1 MDADWKFVVV
11 FTHMLGPHLPKKAPL
26 FNFYPPLG
34 TPFRGMVSVPHSGE
48 TIPEVF
54 HPFLSGD
61 LQAYKEDVDYKVN
74 ELIDIS
80 LLQKSGIAVIVSNI
94 HRICVDLNRSEDQC
108 VLFWKENTQ
117 GKKLVQKEPTPLEVE
132 TFIESYH
139 RPYFEMLKAS
149 IKDLEGKKIGP
160 VSFIDLHSMPSTP
173 TAYHMKQNPK
183 QEIHR
188 PDFCISDRRGK
199 TCLPEFI
206 HFFHEE
212 FAKNGFES
220 RLNNPYIGGF
230 VTEFV
235 DRFRTNNI
243 QIEIKR
249 SIYMDESTKELLP
262 APVAK
267 IKSFLTEV
275 IIRGMEKFDS

>member
-1 MDADWKFVVV
+1 VDADWDFVVV
-11 FTHMLGPHLPKKAPL
+11 FTYMFNSELPKKAPL
-26 FNFYPPLG
+26 FDYFPPLG
-34 TPFRGMVSVPHSGE
+34 AHFRGIVSVPHSGE
-48 TIPEVF
+48 TIPEAF

-61 LQAYKEDVDYKVN
+61 LQAYREDVDFKVN

-80 LLQKSGIAVIVSNI
+80 HLQKSGIAVMVSNI

-117 GKKLVQKEPTPLEVE
+117 GKKLVLKEPTPLEVE
-132 TFIESYH
+132 KFIESYH
-139 RPYFEMLKAS
+139 RPYFEMLKAN
-149 IKDLEGKKIGP
+149 IRDLEGKKKGP
-160 VSFIDLHSMPSTP
+160 VSVIDLHSMPSTP

-183 QEIHR
+183 QEVHR
-188 PDFCISDRRGK
+188 PEFCVSDRRGK

-206 HFFHEE
+206 NFFQEE
-212 FAKNGFES
+212 FIKNGYDS
-220 RLNNPYIGGF
+220 RMNDPYVGGF

-249 SIYMDESTKELLP
+249 SIYMDETTKELIPSFVQDLKP
-262 APVAK
+262 
-267 IKSFLTEV
+267 FLTSV
-275 IIRGMEKFDS
+275 IIMGMETFDS